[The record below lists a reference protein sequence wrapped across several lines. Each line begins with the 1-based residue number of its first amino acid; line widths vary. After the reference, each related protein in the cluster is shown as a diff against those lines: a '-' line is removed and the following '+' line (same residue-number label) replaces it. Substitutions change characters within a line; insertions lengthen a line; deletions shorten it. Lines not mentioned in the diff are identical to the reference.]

1 MTNKMNTLY
10 GVYKVDS
17 RQSNH
22 NPFMHVLQIQP
33 QATTRAALSLGSMN
47 SYCSN
52 RHLETVEMEN
62 WTENWN
68 GKLKWSKMKI
78 AYV

>member
-22 NPFMHVLQIQP
+22 NPFMHVLH

-62 WTENWN
+62 
-68 GKLKWSKMKI
+68 
-78 AYV
+78 